1 MKTPESKHVT
11 IYLTDWQMRM
21 VKDVLGLD
29 CHQWTVQVDSGPVLR
44 YMAHGAPGLDPSA
57 KRMYLTDC
65 QMREIKDL
73 TNESC
78 AFVELKSGII
88 MKYMGPPPI
97 ANPKA

>member
-1 MKTPESKHVT
+1 MNTTELKQVT

-29 CHQWTVQVDSGPVLR
+29 CDRWTVQVDAGPVMR
-44 YMAHGAPGLDPSA
+44 YFVHGAPGLDPSA
-57 KRMYLTDC
+57 RRMYLTDC

-78 AFVELKSGII
+78 TFVELKSGIR
-88 MKYMGPPPI
+88 MLYMGPP
-97 ANPKA
+97 AQPKV